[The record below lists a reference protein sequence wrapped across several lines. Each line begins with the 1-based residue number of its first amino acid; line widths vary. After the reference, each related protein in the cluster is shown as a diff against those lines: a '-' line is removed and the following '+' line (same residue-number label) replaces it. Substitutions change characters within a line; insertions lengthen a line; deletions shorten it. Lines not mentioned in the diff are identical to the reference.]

1 MTPERAVRPERRSHR
16 WFRLGSARPEREGV
30 ERLDDLDERS
40 MRRLELAVAGSALL
54 VVVLLSFSR
63 PSGADAVR
71 TIEIVTVG
79 GVLFISALV
88 SLIR

>member
-1 MTPERAVRPERRSHR
+1 MTPERAVRPERRTHR
-16 WFRLGSARPEREGV
+16 WFRLGRVQREPTA
-30 ERLDDLDERS
+30 LDERDDRS
-40 MRRLELAVAGSALL
+40 MRRLELAVAGCALF

-63 PSGADAVR
+63 PSGADAIR
-71 TIEIVTVG
+71 TIEIIAIG